1 MFDGR
6 INFYAG
12 EKKYIDIDV
21 VPKNRNDTVVVSS
34 AMYQLLDG
42 ETAAVEAGD
51 CEIDG
56 AYLKILLGIDDE
68 GAYTLKVTVV
78 IGAET
83 FIQKATVVVEK

>member
-34 AMYQLLDG
+34 ATYQLLNG
-42 ETAAVEAGD
+42 ETAVEAGG

-56 AYLKILLGIDDE
+56 AHLKILLGIDDE
-68 GAYTLKVTVV
+68 GAYTLKVTVG
-78 IGAET
+78 IGAEI
-83 FIQKATVVVEK
+83 FIQKATVVVEG

>member
-34 AMYQLLDG
+34 ATYQLIDG
-42 ETAAVEAGD
+42 ETAVESGE

-56 AYLKILLGIDDE
+56 AHLKILLGIDDE

-83 FIQKATVVVEK
+83 FIQKATVVVEG